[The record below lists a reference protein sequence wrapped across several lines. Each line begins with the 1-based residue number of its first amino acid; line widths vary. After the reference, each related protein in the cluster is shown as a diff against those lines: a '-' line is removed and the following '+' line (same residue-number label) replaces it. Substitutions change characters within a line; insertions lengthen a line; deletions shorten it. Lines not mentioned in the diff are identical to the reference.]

1 MTNARK
7 MSTTVVTADNSHDT
21 ATVVTS
27 MPPASTQTDT
37 AVAYTVRDTAVQRI
51 ARVCGLTDAVMP
63 DAAIDI
69 AALGPFRIQVHG
81 H

>member
-21 ATVVTS
+21 ATVITS

-37 AVAYTVRDTAVQRI
+37 AIAYTVLDTAVQRI
-51 ARVCGLTDAVMP
+51 ARVCGRTDALP
-63 DAAIDI
+63 DAAIDA
-69 AALGPFRIQVHG
+69 AALGSFSIQVHG